1 MSEKASLKL
10 NGQEYEFDVVVGS
23 EGEVGIDTLA
33 LRKTTGAI
41 TLDPGYGSTGSC
53 KSSITYIDGENGV
66 LHYRGY
72 PIEQLAEKL
81 TFEEVAYM
89 LVWGALPTQAQL
101 DEFKANLD
109 EHAMLPESVYK
120 LIATFPRDAH
130 PMGIAQAAV
139 AALESQAS
147 LVGDD
152 DDVDAHITGLIG
164 KFKALTAAIY
174 RHAKSQPAVYSTAG
188 LSYSG
193 DFLKMM
199 YARPGSDYTID
210 PAVEKAINALLI
222 LHADHEQNCSAS
234 TVRMVGSSQ
243 ANIYSSIS
251 AGIGALWGPLHGGAN
266 QRVLEMLEQI
276 RRDPDKTTA
285 DYVAMAKDKSS
296 DFRLMGFGH
305 RVYKNYDPR
314 ARILKASTDEV
325 LSTLG
330 RKDPLLSI
338 AKELEQAALEDEY
351 FVKRKLFPNVDFY
364 SGIIYRALGIPVN
377 MFTVMFAL
385 GRLPGWIA
393 QWKELRD
400 DTSARIYRPRQ
411 IYTGETKR
419 DVPPISERG

>member
-1 MSEKASLKL
+1 MSDKAVLKL
-10 NGQEYEFDVVVGS
+10 NGEEYEFDVVVGS
-23 EGEVGIDTLA
+23 EGEIGINTVA
-33 LRKTTGAI
+33 LRKTTSAI
-41 TLDPGYGSTGSC
+41 SLDPGYGSTGSC
-53 KSSITYIDGENGV
+53 QSAITFINGEEGV

-81 TFEEVAYM
+81 SFEEVVYL
-89 LVWGALPTQAQL
+89 LVRGALPTQEQF
-101 DEFKANLD
+101 DTFKADLD
-109 EHAMLPESVYK
+109 EHALLPKSVYA
-120 LIATFPRDAH
+120 LIESFPRDAH
-130 PMGIAQAAV
+130 PMGIAQSAV
-139 AALESQAS
+139 AALEAHAAS
-147 LVGDD
+147 VGDES
-152 DDVDAHITGLIG
+152 DVDAHITALIA

-174 RHAKSQPAVYSTAG
+174 RHAKGLSAMHPTSG

-199 YARPGSDYTID
+199 YARPNDAYDID
-210 PAVEKAINALLI
+210 EAVETAINRLLI

-234 TVRMVGSSQ
+234 TVRMVGSSH
-243 ANIYSSIS
+243 ANLYASVS

-276 RRDPDKTTA
+276 RQDPDKTTA

-314 ARILKASTDEV
+314 AKILKASTDKV
-325 LSTLG
+325 LASLG
-330 RKDPLLSI
+330 KKDPLLDI
-338 AKELEQAALEDEY
+338 AKELEEAALNDEY
-351 FVKRKLFPNVDFY
+351 FIQRQLFPNVDFY

-385 GRLPGWIA
+385 GRLPGWIS

-400 DTSARIYRPRQ
+400 DDSSRIYRPRQ
-411 IYTGETKR
+411 IYIGETKR
-419 DVPPISERG
+419 DVPSIEDRD